1 METVRIIH
9 GRVVGPRSVELEE
22 SLPAGQDPRV
32 DVVVRP
38 LAATTFGSAVDFLR
52 SRASG
57 SRTREEI
64 DRQINAD
71 RSSWDGD

>member
-9 GRVVGPRSVELEE
+9 GRIVGPRSVELEE

-32 DVVVRP
+32 EVVVRP
-38 LAATTFGSAVDFLR
+38 LATATLASAVDFLR

-64 DRQINAD
+64 DRQIDAA